1 MPALRKARGAR
12 GGGLPDSG
20 LPLAGGYL
28 WSTISASSARH
39 EHGVLE
45 LLVYV
50 VWFVVH
56 HGLMTCDWCAGVVR
70 CLVVPPR
77 GTKTC
82 KICVRFS
89 GRR

>member
-1 MPALRKARGAR
+1 MN
-12 GGGLPDSG
+12 
-20 LPLAGGYL
+20 
-28 WSTISASSARH
+28 
-39 EHGVLE
+39 HGVLE

-56 HGLMTCDWCAGVVR
+56 HGLMTCDWCAVVVR

-82 KICVRFS
+82 LTCT
-89 GRR
+89 